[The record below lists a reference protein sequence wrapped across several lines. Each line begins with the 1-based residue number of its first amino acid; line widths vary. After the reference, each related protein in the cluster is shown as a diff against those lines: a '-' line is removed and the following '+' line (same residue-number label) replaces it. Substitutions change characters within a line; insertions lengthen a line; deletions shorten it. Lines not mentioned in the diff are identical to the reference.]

1 VKDEV
6 KGLASQA
13 KEETKKVAG
22 QARGQVEQML
32 MQQKDQAVQKL
43 GSFAGAIREAGRKLQ
58 DEDQESFGRYA
69 DQAATQMEKVSNY
82 LREKDVSTFIRDT
95 ETFARRRPDLFLG
108 GTFLAGLL
116 LARFLKS
123 SSPEG
128 GNWDGR
134 DSYRPSLPVPARS
147 EFTPERRNPDETGLS
162 SGYQTYNAP
171 LGV

>member
-1 VKDEV
+1 
-6 KGLASQA
+6 
-13 KEETKKVAG
+13 
-22 QARGQVEQML
+22 ML